1 MGFGLK
7 PREEKFYGYL
17 LENTKI
23 IRDAAD
29 VLQEA
34 LNRDCDSSLSE
45 LMIQIDELEKTADT
59 NTAKIVGL
67 LHKTFITPL
76 DREDIY
82 SIAHKLDDVID
93 CIQGTIERMELY
105 NAGTASEGAR
115 ELAVLVGKSAKQID
129 KAFSLLP
136 DIKKQRDKLE
146 ERCAR
151 IIECEALGDRLY
163 RQEMAKLFRE
173 CKDPIEI
180 IKWKEIL
187 LHLEETLDICE
198 DIASL
203 LKGVIVKYA

>member
-17 LENTKI
+17 LENTQL

-34 LNRDCDSSLSE
+34 INRDGDLSE
-45 LMIQIDELEKTADT
+45 LMIQIDELEKKADA

-93 CIQGTIERMELY
+93 CIQGIIERMELY

-129 KAFSLLP
+129 KAFSHLP
-136 DIKKQRDKLE
+136 EIKKQKDKLE

-151 IIECEALGDRLY
+151 IIDYEAMGDRLY

-173 CKDPIEI
+173 CNDPIEI

-187 LHLEETLDICE
+187 LHLEETLDISE
-198 DIASL
+198 DIANL

>member
-17 LENTKI
+17 LDNTQL

-29 VLQEA
+29 ILQSA
-34 LNRDCDSSLSE
+34 LNQEGELSE
-45 LMIQIDELEKTADT
+45 LMIQIDELEKKADV

-67 LHKTFITPL
+67 LHKSFITPL

-82 SIAHKLDDVID
+82 AIAHKLDDVID
-93 CIQGTIERMELY
+93 CIQGVIERMELY
-105 NAGTASEGAR
+105 NAGTASDGAK
-115 ELAVLVGKSAKQID
+115 ELGSLVAKTTKQVD
-129 KAFSLLP
+129 KAFSYLP
-136 DIKKQRDKLE
+136 EIKKQREKLE
-146 ERCAR
+146 ERCAK
-151 IIECEALGDRLY
+151 IIEYEAMGDRLY

-173 CKDPIEI
+173 VNDPIEI

-187 LHLEETLDICE
+187 LNLEETLDISE
-198 DIASL
+198 GIANL

>member
-17 LENTKI
+17 LENTQL

-29 VLQEA
+29 ILQAA
-34 LNRDCDSSLSE
+34 LNREGDVPE
-45 LMIQIDELEKTADT
+45 LMIQIDELEKRADV

-82 SIAHKLDDVID
+82 AIAHKLDDVID
-93 CIQGTIERMELY
+93 CIQGVIERMELY
-105 NAGTASEGAR
+105 NAGVASEGAR
-115 ELAVLVGKSAKQID
+115 ELASLVAKTSKQID
-129 KAFSLLP
+129 KAFTYLP
-136 DIKKQRDKLE
+136 EIKKQREKLE
-146 ERCAR
+146 ERCAK
-151 IIECEALGDRLY
+151 IIEYEAMGDRLY

-173 CKDPIEI
+173 NTDPIEI

-187 LHLEETLDICE
+187 LQLEETLDISE
-198 DIASL
+198 DIANL

>member
-17 LENTKI
+17 LENTQL

-29 VLQEA
+29 VLQVA
-34 LNRDCDSSLSE
+34 LNQEGDLPE
-45 LMIQIDELEKTADT
+45 LMIQIDELEKRADV
-59 NTAKIVGL
+59 NTAKIIGL

-82 SIAHKLDDVID
+82 AIAHKLDDVID
-93 CIQGTIERMELY
+93 CIQGVIERMELY

-115 ELAVLVGKSAKQID
+115 ELGALIVKASKQID
-129 KAFSLLP
+129 KSFSYLP
-136 DIKKQRDKLE
+136 EIKKQREKVE
-146 ERCAR
+146 ERCAK
-151 IIECEALGDRLY
+151 IIEYEILGDKLY

-173 CKDPIEI
+173 VTDPIEI

-187 LHLEETLDICE
+187 LQLEETLDISE
-198 DIASL
+198 DIANL

>member
-17 LENTKI
+17 LANTQL
-23 IRDAAD
+23 IRDAAE

-34 LNRDCDSSLSE
+34 LNKDGDLFE
-45 LMIQIDELEKTADT
+45 LMAQIDDLEKQADE

-93 CIQGTIERMELY
+93 CMQGTIERMELY
-105 NAGTASEGAR
+105 NAGAASEGAKA
-115 ELAVLVGKSAKQID
+115 LAELVGKSAKQID
-129 KAFSLLP
+129 KAFSHLP
-136 DIKKQRDKLE
+136 EIKKQKDKLE

-151 IIECEALGDRLY
+151 IIEYESQGDRLY

-173 CKDPIEI
+173 CNDPIEI

-198 DIASL
+198 DIANL

>member
-7 PREEKFYGYL
+7 PREEKFFRYL
-17 LENTKI
+17 LENTQL

-29 VLQEA
+29 VLKEA
-34 LNRDCDSSLSE
+34 LNDHENLSE
-45 LMIQIDELEKTADT
+45 LMIQIDDLEKQADN

-67 LHKTFITPL
+67 LHKSFITPF

-93 CIQGTIERMELY
+93 CIQGIIERMELY
-105 NAGTASEGAR
+105 NAGAASEGAK
-115 ELAVLVGKSAKQID
+115 ELAELVSKSTKQID
-129 KAFSLLP
+129 KAFGCL
-136 DIKKQRDKLE
+136 DQIRKQKDKIE

-151 IIECEALGDRLY
+151 ISEYEAQGDRLY

-173 CKDPIEI
+173 CTDPIEI

-198 DIASL
+198 DIADL

>member
-17 LENTKI
+17 LANTQL
-23 IRDAAD
+23 IRDAAE

-34 LNRDCDSSLSE
+34 LNRDGDLFE
-45 LMIQIDELEKTADT
+45 LMAQIDELENKADE

-93 CIQGTIERMELY
+93 CMQGTIERMELY
-105 NAGTASEGAR
+105 NAGTASEGAKALA
-115 ELAVLVGKSAKQID
+115 ELVAKSAKQID
-129 KAFSLLP
+129 KAFSHLP
-136 DIKKQRDKLE
+136 EIKKQKDKLE

-151 IIECEALGDRLY
+151 IIEYESQGDRLY

-173 CKDPIEI
+173 CNDPIEI

-198 DIASL
+198 DIANL

>member
-17 LENTKI
+17 LENTQL

-29 VLQEA
+29 ILQEA
-34 LNRDCDSSLSE
+34 LNRGSDLSE
-45 LMIQIDELEKTADT
+45 LMVNIDELEKKADG

-93 CIQGTIERMELY
+93 CMQGAVERMELY
-105 NAGTASEGAR
+105 NAGSASEGAR
-115 ELAVLVGKSAKQID
+115 ELAELVGKSAKQID
-129 KAFSLLP
+129 KAFTHLP
-136 DIKKQRDKLE
+136 EIKKQKDKLE
-146 ERCAR
+146 ERCDR
-151 IIECEALGDRLY
+151 IVEYEAQGDRLY
-163 RQEMAKLFRE
+163 RQELAKLFRE
-173 CKDPIEI
+173 CTDPIEI

-187 LHLEETLDICE
+187 SQLEETLDICE
-198 DIASL
+198 DIANL

>member
-7 PREEKFYGYL
+7 PKEEKFYGYL
-17 LENTKI
+17 LANTQL

-29 VLQEA
+29 VLQDA
-34 LNRDCDSSLSE
+34 LMRDGDLPE
-45 LMIQIDELEKTADT
+45 LMIQIDELEKKADE

-93 CIQGTIERMELY
+93 CIQGVIERMELY
-105 NAGTASEGAR
+105 NAGTASDGAK
-115 ELAVLVGKSAKQID
+115 ELAMLVGKSAKQID
-129 KAFSLLP
+129 KAFSHLP
-136 DIKKQRDKLE
+136 EIKKQKDKLE

-151 IIECEALGDRLY
+151 IIEYEAMGDRLY

-173 CKDPIEI
+173 CNDPIEI

-187 LHLEETLDICE
+187 LHLEETLDISE
-198 DIASL
+198 DIANL

>member
-17 LENTKI
+17 LENTQL

-34 LNRDCDSSLSE
+34 LNSEGDLFE
-45 LMIQIDELEKTADT
+45 LMARIDDLENQADN
-59 NTAKIVGL
+59 NTAKIIGL

-82 SIAHKLDDVID
+82 SIAQKLDDVID
-93 CIQGTIERMELY
+93 CMQGTIERMELY
-105 NAGTASEGAR
+105 NAGAASQGAR
-115 ELAVLVGKSAKQID
+115 ELSVLVGKSAKQID
-129 KAFSLLP
+129 KSFSLLP
-136 DIKKQRDKLE
+136 DIKKQKDKLT

-151 IIECEALGDRLY
+151 IIEYEQQGDRLY
-163 RQEMAKLFRE
+163 RQEMATLFRE

-187 LHLEETLDICE
+187 HHLEETLDIFE
-198 DIASL
+198 DIANL

>member
-7 PREEKFYGYL
+7 PKEEKFYGYL
-17 LENTKI
+17 LENTQL

-29 VLQEA
+29 ILQEA
-34 LNRDCDSSLSE
+34 LNDHERLPE
-45 LMIQIDELEKTADT
+45 LMIAIDELEKRADA

-93 CIQGTIERMELY
+93 CIQGIIERMELY
-105 NAGTASEGAR
+105 NAGMASQGAK
-115 ELAVLVGKSAKQID
+115 ELGELVGKSAKQID
-129 KAFSLLP
+129 KAFEHLP
-136 DIKKQRDKLE
+136 QIKKQKEKLE
-146 ERCAR
+146 ERCER
-151 IIECEALGDRLY
+151 ISSYEAQGDRLY
-163 RQEMAKLFRE
+163 REEMAKLFRE
-173 CKDPIEI
+173 CNDPIEI

-187 LHLEETLDICE
+187 LHLEEALDISE
-198 DIASL
+198 DIANL

>member
-17 LENTKI
+17 LANTQL
-23 IRDAAD
+23 IRDAAE

-34 LNRDCDSSLSE
+34 LNKDGDLFE
-45 LMIQIDELEKTADT
+45 LMAQIDELEKQADE

-93 CIQGTIERMELY
+93 CMQGTIERMELY
-105 NAGTASEGAR
+105 NAGAASEGAKA
-115 ELAVLVGKSAKQID
+115 LAELVGKSAKQID
-129 KAFSLLP
+129 KAFSHLP
-136 DIKKQRDKLE
+136 EIKKQKDKLE

-151 IIECEALGDRLY
+151 IIEYESQGDRLY

-173 CKDPIEI
+173 CNDPIEI

-198 DIASL
+198 DIANL

>member
-17 LENTKI
+17 LENTQL
-23 IRDAAD
+23 IRDAAE
-29 VLQEA
+29 VLQVA
-34 LNRDCDSSLSE
+34 LNREGDLPE
-45 LMIQIDELEKTADT
+45 LMIQIDELEKRADV
-59 NTAKIVGL
+59 NTAKIIGL

-82 SIAHKLDDVID
+82 AIAHKLDDVID
-93 CIQGTIERMELY
+93 CIQGVIERMELY

-115 ELAVLVGKSAKQID
+115 ELGALIVKASKQID
-129 KAFSLLP
+129 KAFTYLP
-136 DIKKQRDKLE
+136 EIKKQREKVE
-146 ERCAR
+146 ERCAK
-151 IIECEALGDRLY
+151 IIEYEILGDKLY

-173 CKDPIEI
+173 VTDPIEI

-187 LHLEETLDICE
+187 LQLEETLDISE
-198 DIASL
+198 DIANL

>member
-17 LENTKI
+17 LENTQL
-23 IRDAAD
+23 IRDAAE
-29 VLQEA
+29 VLQVA
-34 LNRDCDSSLSE
+34 LNREGDLPE
-45 LMIQIDELEKTADT
+45 LMIQIDELEKRADV
-59 NTAKIVGL
+59 NTAKIIGL

-82 SIAHKLDDVID
+82 AIAHKLDDVID
-93 CIQGTIERMELY
+93 CIQGVIERMELY

-115 ELAVLVGKSAKQID
+115 ELGALIVKASKQID
-129 KAFSLLP
+129 KAFTYLP
-136 DIKKQRDKLE
+136 EIKKQREKVE
-146 ERCAR
+146 ERCAK
-151 IIECEALGDRLY
+151 IIEYEILGDKLY

-173 CKDPIEI
+173 VTDSIEI

-187 LHLEETLDICE
+187 LQLEETLDISE
-198 DIASL
+198 DIANL

>member
-17 LENTKI
+17 LENTQL

-34 LNRDCDSSLSE
+34 INRDGDLSE
-45 LMIQIDELEKTADT
+45 LMVRIDELEKRADV

-105 NAGTASEGAR
+105 NAGTASDGAR
-115 ELAVLVGKSAKQID
+115 ELAVLVGKSVKQID
-129 KAFSLLP
+129 KAFTHLP
-136 DIKKQRDKLE
+136 EIKKQKEKLE

-151 IIECEALGDRLY
+151 IIEYEAMGDRLY

-187 LHLEETLDICE
+187 LHLEETLDISE
-198 DIASL
+198 DIANL

>member
-17 LENTKI
+17 LENTQL

-29 VLQEA
+29 VLQDA
-34 LNRDCDSSLSE
+34 LNREGNLSE
-45 LMIQIDELEKTADT
+45 LMIQIDELEKRADV

-67 LHKTFITPL
+67 LHKSFITPL

-93 CIQGTIERMELY
+93 CIQGIIERMELY
-105 NAGTASEGAR
+105 NAGTASEGAK
-115 ELAVLVGKSAKQID
+115 ELGVLVGKAAKQID
-129 KAFSLLP
+129 KAFTHLP
-136 DIKKQRDKLE
+136 EIKKQKDKLE
-146 ERCAR
+146 ERCAK
-151 IIECEALGDRLY
+151 IIEYEALGDRLY

-173 CKDPIEI
+173 STDPIEI

-187 LHLEETLDICE
+187 LHLEETLDISE
-198 DIASL
+198 DIANL

>member
-17 LENTKI
+17 LENTEI
-23 IRDAAD
+23 IRNAAEILQLALNQEGELPELMAQIDALEKKAD
-29 VLQEA
+29 V
-34 LNRDCDSSLSE
+34 
-45 LMIQIDELEKTADT
+45 

-67 LHKTFITPL
+67 LHKSFITPL

-82 SIAHKLDDVID
+82 AIAHKLDDVID
-93 CIQGTIERMELY
+93 CIQGVIERMELY

-115 ELAVLVGKSAKQID
+115 ELGTLVAKTSKQID
-129 KAFSLLP
+129 KAFTYLP
-136 DIKKQRDKLE
+136 EIKKQREKLE
-146 ERCAR
+146 ERCSK
-151 IIECEALGDRLY
+151 IIEFEALGDRLY

-173 CKDPIEI
+173 STDPIEI

-187 LHLEETLDICE
+187 LHLEETLDISE
-198 DIASL
+198 DIANL

>member
-17 LENTKI
+17 LENTQL

-29 VLQEA
+29 ILQVA
-34 LNRDCDSSLSE
+34 LNREGDLAE
-45 LMIQIDELEKTADT
+45 LMVQIDELEKQADV

-67 LHKTFITPL
+67 LHKSFITPL

-82 SIAHKLDDVID
+82 AIAHKLDDVID
-93 CIQGTIERMELY
+93 CIQGVIERMELY
-105 NAGTASEGAR
+105 NAGEASDGAR
-115 ELAVLVGKSAKQID
+115 ELGAIIIKTTKQID
-129 KAFSLLP
+129 RAFTCLP
-136 DIKKQRDKLE
+136 EIKKQREKLE
-146 ERCAR
+146 ERCAK
-151 IIECEALGDRLY
+151 IIEYEAMGDRLY

-173 CKDPIEI
+173 VTDPIEI

-187 LHLEETLDICE
+187 LNLEETLDISE
-198 DIASL
+198 SIANL

>member
-17 LENTKI
+17 LENTQL

-34 LNRDCDSSLSE
+34 LNGNGDLTE
-45 LMIQIDELEKTADT
+45 LMIQIDELEKKADA
-59 NTAKIVGL
+59 NTAKIFGL

-93 CIQGTIERMELY
+93 CIQGVIERMELY

-115 ELAVLVGKSAKQID
+115 ELAVLIGKSAKQID
-129 KAFSLLP
+129 KAFSHLP
-136 DIKKQRDKLE
+136 EIKKQKDKLE

-151 IIECEALGDRLY
+151 IIEYEAMGDRLY

-173 CKDPIEI
+173 CNDPIEI

-187 LHLEETLDICE
+187 LHLEETLDISE
-198 DIASL
+198 DIANL

>member
-17 LENTKI
+17 LANTQL
-23 IRDAAD
+23 IRDAAE

-34 LNRDCDSSLSE
+34 LNKDGDLFE
-45 LMIQIDELEKTADT
+45 LMAQIDELEKQADE

-93 CIQGTIERMELY
+93 CMQGTIERMELY
-105 NAGTASEGAR
+105 NAGKASEGAKA
-115 ELAVLVGKSAKQID
+115 LAELVGKSAKQID
-129 KAFSLLP
+129 KAFSHLP
-136 DIKKQRDKLE
+136 EIKKLKDKLE

-151 IIECEALGDRLY
+151 IIEYESQGDRLY

-173 CKDPIEI
+173 CNDPIEI

-198 DIASL
+198 DIANL

>member
-17 LENTKI
+17 LENTQL

-29 VLQEA
+29 VLQVA
-34 LNRDCDSSLSE
+34 LNQEGDLPE
-45 LMIQIDELEKTADT
+45 LMIQIDELEKRADV
-59 NTAKIVGL
+59 NTAKIIGL

-82 SIAHKLDDVID
+82 AIAHKLDDVID
-93 CIQGTIERMELY
+93 CIQGVIERMELY

-115 ELAVLVGKSAKQID
+115 ELGALVVKASKQID
-129 KAFSLLP
+129 KAFSYLP
-136 DIKKQRDKLE
+136 EIKKQREKVE
-146 ERCAR
+146 ERCAK
-151 IIECEALGDRLY
+151 IIEYEILGDKLY

-173 CKDPIEI
+173 VTDPIEI

-187 LHLEETLDICE
+187 LQLEETLDISE
-198 DIASL
+198 DIANL

>member
-17 LENTKI
+17 LENTQL

-29 VLQEA
+29 ILQMA
-34 LNRDCDSSLSE
+34 LNREGDLPE
-45 LMIQIDELEKTADT
+45 LMIQIDELEKRADG

-67 LHKTFITPL
+67 LHKSFITPL

-82 SIAHKLDDVID
+82 AIAHKLDDVID
-93 CIQGTIERMELY
+93 CIQGVIERMELY
-105 NAGTASEGAR
+105 NAGIASEGAR
-115 ELAVLVGKSAKQID
+115 ELGTIISKTTKQID
-129 KAFSLLP
+129 KAFTCLP
-136 DIKKQRDKLE
+136 DIKKQREKLE
-146 ERCAR
+146 ERCAK
-151 IIECEALGDRLY
+151 IIEYEALGDRLY

-173 CKDPIEI
+173 VTDPIEI

-187 LHLEETLDICE
+187 LNLEETLDISE
-198 DIASL
+198 SIANL

>member
-23 IRDAAD
+23 IRDASEI
-29 VLQEA
+29 LQAA
-34 LNRDCDSSLSE
+34 LDQEGDLLES
-45 LMIQIDELEKTADT
+45 MTQIDELEKKADV

-67 LHKTFITPL
+67 LHKSFITPL

-82 SIAHKLDDVID
+82 AIAHKLDDVID
-93 CIQGTIERMELY
+93 CMQGVIERMELY
-105 NAGTASEGAR
+105 NAGAASEGAK
-115 ELAVLVGKSAKQID
+115 ELGALVAKTAKQID
-129 KAFSLLP
+129 KAFSYLP
-136 DIKKQRDKLE
+136 EIKKQREKLE
-146 ERCAR
+146 DRCAK
-151 IIECEALGDRLY
+151 IIEYEALGDRLY

-173 CKDPIEI
+173 STDPIEI

-187 LHLEETLDICE
+187 LHLEETLDISE
-198 DIASL
+198 DIANL

>member
-17 LENTKI
+17 LSNTQL
-23 IRDAAD
+23 IRDAAEI
-29 VLQEA
+29 LQRA
-34 LNRDCDSSLSE
+34 LNREGDLSE
-45 LMIQIDELEKTADT
+45 FMTQIDELEKNADV

-67 LHKTFITPL
+67 LHKSFITPL

-82 SIAHKLDDVID
+82 AIAHKLDDVID
-93 CIQGTIERMELY
+93 CIQGVIERMELY

-115 ELAVLVGKSAKQID
+115 ELGELITKTAKQID
-129 KAFSLLP
+129 KSFSCLP
-136 DIKKQRDKLE
+136 EIKKQREKLE
-146 ERCAR
+146 ERCAK
-151 IIECEALGDRLY
+151 IIEYEAMGDRLY

-173 CKDPIEI
+173 CNDPIEI

-187 LHLEETLDICE
+187 LHLEETLDISE
-198 DIASL
+198 DIANL

>member
-17 LENTKI
+17 LENTQL
-23 IRDAAD
+23 IRDAAE

-34 LNRDCDSSLSE
+34 LNRDGDLFE
-45 LMIQIDELEKTADT
+45 LMAQIDELEKKADA

-93 CIQGTIERMELY
+93 CMQGTIERMELY
-105 NAGTASEGAR
+105 NAGAASEGAK
-115 ELAVLVGKSAKQID
+115 ELAELVGKSAKQID
-129 KAFSLLP
+129 KAFSHLP
-136 DIKKQRDKLE
+136 EIRKQKDKLE

-151 IIECEALGDRLY
+151 IIEYESQGDKLY

-173 CKDPIEI
+173 CNDPIEI

-198 DIASL
+198 DIANL

>member
-17 LENTKI
+17 LENTQL

-29 VLQEA
+29 VLQVA
-34 LNRDCDSSLSE
+34 LNREGDLPE
-45 LMIQIDELEKTADT
+45 LMIQIDELEKRADV
-59 NTAKIVGL
+59 NTAKIIGL

-82 SIAHKLDDVID
+82 AIAHKLDDVID
-93 CIQGTIERMELY
+93 CIQGVIERIELY

-115 ELAVLVGKSAKQID
+115 ELGSLIVKASKQID
-129 KAFSLLP
+129 KSFSYLP
-136 DIKKQRDKLE
+136 EIKKQREKVE
-146 ERCAR
+146 ERCAK
-151 IIECEALGDRLY
+151 IIEYEILGDKLY

-173 CKDPIEI
+173 VTDPIEI

-187 LHLEETLDICE
+187 LQLEETLDISE
-198 DIASL
+198 DIANL

>member
-7 PREEKFYGYL
+7 PREEKFYSYL
-17 LENTKI
+17 LDNTKI

-34 LNRDCDSSLSE
+34 LNRNGDSSLSE

-93 CIQGTIERMELY
+93 CIQGVIERMELY
-105 NAGTASEGAR
+105 NAGTASEGAK
-115 ELAVLVGKSAKQID
+115 ELAVLVGKSAKHID
-129 KAFSLLP
+129 KAFALLP
-136 DIKKQRDKLE
+136 EIKKQRDKLE

-151 IIECEALGDRLY
+151 IIECESLGDRLY

-173 CKDPIEI
+173 CNDPIEI

-198 DIASL
+198 DIANL
-203 LKGVIVKYA
+203 LKGVVVKYA

>member
-17 LENTKI
+17 LENTQL

-29 VLQEA
+29 ILEAA
-34 LNRDCDSSLSE
+34 LNREGDVPE
-45 LMIQIDELEKTADT
+45 LMIQIDELEKRADV

-82 SIAHKLDDVID
+82 AIAHKLDDVID
-93 CIQGTIERMELY
+93 CIQGVIERMELY
-105 NAGTASEGAR
+105 NAGVASEGAR
-115 ELAVLVGKSAKQID
+115 ELASIVAKTSKQID
-129 KAFSLLP
+129 KAFTYLP
-136 DIKKQRDKLE
+136 EIKKQREKLE
-146 ERCAR
+146 ERCAK
-151 IIECEALGDRLY
+151 IIEYEAMGDRLY

-173 CKDPIEI
+173 NTDPIEI

-187 LHLEETLDICE
+187 LQLEETLDISE
-198 DIASL
+198 DIANL

>member
-17 LENTKI
+17 LENTQL
-23 IRDAAD
+23 IRDAAEI
-29 VLQEA
+29 LQMA
-34 LNRDCDSSLSE
+34 LNRTGDLSE
-45 LMIQIDELEKTADT
+45 FMTQIDELEKRADV

-67 LHKTFITPL
+67 LHKSFITPL

-82 SIAHKLDDVID
+82 AIAHKLDDVID
-93 CIQGTIERMELY
+93 CIQGVIERMELY

-115 ELAVLVGKSAKQID
+115 ELGALVAKTAKQID
-129 KAFSLLP
+129 KAFTCLP
-136 DIKKQRDKLE
+136 EIKKQREKLE
-146 ERCAR
+146 ERCAK
-151 IIECEALGDRLY
+151 IIEFEAMGDRLY

-173 CKDPIEI
+173 STDPIEI

-187 LHLEETLDICE
+187 LHLEETLDISE
-198 DIASL
+198 DIANL

>member
-17 LENTKI
+17 LENTQL

-34 LNRDCDSSLSE
+34 INRDGDLSE
-45 LMIQIDELEKTADT
+45 LMVRIDELEKKADV

-105 NAGTASEGAR
+105 NAGTASDGAR
-115 ELAVLVGKSAKQID
+115 ELAVLVGKSVKQID
-129 KAFSLLP
+129 KAFTHLP
-136 DIKKQRDKLE
+136 EIKKQKEKLE

-151 IIECEALGDRLY
+151 IIEYEAMGDRLY

-187 LHLEETLDICE
+187 LHLEETLDISE
-198 DIASL
+198 DIANL

>member
-17 LENTKI
+17 LENTEI
-23 IRDAAD
+23 IRNAAEILQLALNQEGDLPELMAQIDALEKKAD
-29 VLQEA
+29 V
-34 LNRDCDSSLSE
+34 
-45 LMIQIDELEKTADT
+45 

-67 LHKTFITPL
+67 LHKSFITPL

-82 SIAHKLDDVID
+82 AIAHKLDDVID
-93 CIQGTIERMELY
+93 CIQGVIERMELY

-115 ELAVLVGKSAKQID
+115 ELGTLVAKTSKQID
-129 KAFSLLP
+129 KAFSYLP
-136 DIKKQRDKLE
+136 EIKKQREKLE
-146 ERCAR
+146 ERCAK
-151 IIECEALGDRLY
+151 IIEFEALGDRLY

-173 CKDPIEI
+173 STDPIEI

-187 LHLEETLDICE
+187 LHLEETLDISE
-198 DIASL
+198 DIANL

>member
-17 LENTKI
+17 LENTQL

-34 LNRDCDSSLSE
+34 INREGDLSE
-45 LMIQIDELEKTADT
+45 LMIQIDELEKRADV

-105 NAGTASEGAR
+105 NAGTAPDGAR
-115 ELAVLVGKSAKQID
+115 ELVLLVGKSAKQID
-129 KAFSLLP
+129 KAFTHLP
-136 DIKKQRDKLE
+136 EIKKQKDKLE

-151 IIECEALGDRLY
+151 IIEYEIMGDRLY

-173 CKDPIEI
+173 CQDPIEI

-187 LHLEETLDICE
+187 MHLEETLDISE
-198 DIASL
+198 DIANL

>member
-17 LENTKI
+17 LANTQL

-34 LNRDCDSSLSE
+34 INREGDLSE
-45 LMIQIDELEKTADT
+45 LMIQIDELERRADV

-105 NAGTASEGAR
+105 NAGIASEGAR
-115 ELAVLVGKSAKQID
+115 ELVVLVGKSAKQID
-129 KAFSLLP
+129 KAFSHLP
-136 DIKKQRDKLE
+136 QIKKQKDKLE
-146 ERCAR
+146 ERCTR
-151 IIECEALGDRLY
+151 IIEYEAMGDRLY

-173 CKDPIEI
+173 CQDPIEI

-187 LHLEETLDICE
+187 MHLEETLDISE
-198 DIASL
+198 DIANL

>member
-17 LENTKI
+17 LANTQL
-23 IRDAAD
+23 IRDAAE

-34 LNRDCDSSLSE
+34 LNKDGDLFE
-45 LMIQIDELEKTADT
+45 LMAQIDELEQKADE

-93 CIQGTIERMELY
+93 CMQGTIERMELY
-105 NAGTASEGAR
+105 NAGKASEGAKA
-115 ELAVLVGKSAKQID
+115 LAELVGKSAKQID
-129 KAFSLLP
+129 KAFSHLP
-136 DIKKQRDKLE
+136 EIKKQKDKLE

-151 IIECEALGDRLY
+151 IIEYESQGDRLY

-198 DIASL
+198 DIANL